1 MRLSPSFNNSFTSSI
16 LTSFL
21 LGIYTRQG
29 YLKTTIYAMGCTDKR
44 ERMKKYESLSENR
57 AKIKNLFPW
66 GTRGKDQILTDG
78 NNISNY

>member
-29 YLKTTIYAMGCTDKR
+29 YLKTRIYAMGCTDKR
-44 ERMKKYESLSENR
+44 ERMKKYESLSENIL
-57 AKIKNLFPW
+57 KIKDFSPLKQ
-66 GTRGKDQILTDG
+66 RGKVFVALPKDIGTM
-78 NNISNY
+78 